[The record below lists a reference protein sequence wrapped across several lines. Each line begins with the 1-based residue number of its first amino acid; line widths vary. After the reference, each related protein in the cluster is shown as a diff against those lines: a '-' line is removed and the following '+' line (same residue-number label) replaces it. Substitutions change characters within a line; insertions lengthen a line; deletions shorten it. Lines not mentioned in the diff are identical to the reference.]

1 MSNIPKLKFRVMS
14 LEENIE
20 IIKWAFFEDNG
31 SLDVHKYT
39 IEYFNEL
46 SLLNINDSKDKIYN
60 TIEQVVTKYY
70 NEYKNKIES
79 ETKRYNELWKEYND
93 KYFKMLSEF
102 FKIDFPA
109 KLEVID
115 AKVGLIPVFPRYLE
129 SFSFAVSTNISDT
142 KLINISVHETLH
154 FLWFEKWKALHPET
168 PTRHYDSPYIEWKYS
183 EMVTD
188 PILNNK
194 PFNELFSFE
203 ERGYD
208 SFYELYD
215 DDNLVMDNLR
225 KIYSSDDNIDNKI
238 NDGYTYISNY
248 FNDIKKRK

>member
-39 IEYFNEL
+39 IEYFSEL

-129 SFSFAVSTNISDT
+129 SFSFAVSTNISDI
-142 KLINISVHETLH
+142 KLINISAHETLH

-168 PTRHYDSPYIEWKYS
+168 PTCHYDSPYIEWKYS

-194 PFNELFSFE
+194 PFNELFNFE

-248 FNDIKKRK
+248 FEEEMR